1 MVNPKYKAL
10 LRVAETGSFTQAALD
25 LGYSQA
31 GISGMISS
39 LEKEMGVQLVVRDYG
54 EARLSVEGEELLP
67 WISNVCNG
75 ERQLASRVAELKRL
89 ERGIVHVAAPTS
101 VSICWFPSIAKA
113 LQRRCPGVELQL
125 MRIDDEGELER
136 ALWHGDADCGFLVA
150 PAKRALKTIPLH
162 NDPIMVLLPPDH
174 ALAHADHV
182 PAQALSKEP
191 FIQPRSRSAQEA
203 ETLLRNLGVRTRTRF
218 AHDND
223 YGVMSMVSA
232 GLGFSV
238 LPGILL
244 ENAPFPLTVLPPHI
258 EMHREISI
266 GVRSA
271 ATASV
276 ATRAFVQTA
285 CAWVKR
291 RYECS

>member
-1 MVNPKYKAL
+1 MVNQKYHAL
-10 LRVAETGSFTQAALD
+10 LRVAETGSFTQAAYD
-25 LGYSQA
+25 LGYSQS

-39 LEKEMGVQLVVRDYG
+39 LEKEMGVQLVVRDYR
-54 EARLSVEGEELLP
+54 EAHLSAEGEDLLP

-113 LQRRCPGVELQL
+113 LQRKCPGVELQL
-125 MRIDDEGELER
+125 MRIDDEAELER

-150 PAKRALKTIPLH
+150 PAKRALKAIPLH

-174 ALAHADHV
+174 ALAHADRV
-182 PAQALSKEP
+182 SMRTLAEEP
-191 FIQPRSRSAQEA
+191 FIQPRSRSMQEA
-203 ETLLRNLGVRTRTRF
+203 EALLRNSGVKPHVRF
-218 AHDND
+218 AVDSD
-223 YGVMSMVSA
+223 FSVMNMVSK
-232 GLGFSV
+232 GLGFSI
-238 LPGILL
+238 LPGLLL
-244 ENAPFPLTVLPPHI
+244 EDALLPLTVLPPHLD
-258 EMHREISI
+258 MRREISI
-266 GVRSA
+266 AMRSSD
-271 ATASV
+271 TASA

-291 RYECS
+291 RYDKQ

>member
-1 MVNPKYKAL
+1 MSNRKYKAL
-10 LRVAETGSFTQAALD
+10 LRIAETGSFTQAALD

-54 EARLSVEGEELLP
+54 EARLSVEGAELLP

-125 MRIDDEGELER
+125 MHIDDEGELER

-162 NDPIMVLLPPDH
+162 NDPIMVLLPPDSH
-174 ALAHADHV
+174 T
-182 PAQALSKEP
+182 PTT
-191 FIQPRSRSAQEA
+191 FPRKRFP
-203 ETLLRNLGVRTRTRF
+203 RNLSSNQGADRRKRRKRCC
-218 AHDND
+218 A
-223 YGVMSMVSA
+223 
-232 GLGFSV
+232 
-238 LPGILL
+238 
-244 ENAPFPLTVLPPHI
+244 
-258 EMHREISI
+258 ISECERARASPMTTI
-266 GVRSA
+266 
-271 ATASV
+271 TAS
-276 ATRAFVQTA
+276 
-285 CAWVKR
+285 
-291 RYECS
+291 